1 MVSALFTAFA
11 LIAAGQVEIPE
22 SRSSVSNVRSE
33 RARTAVAPVRRIR
46 HELDKERSRK
56 G

>member
-11 LIAAGQVEIPE
+11 LIATGQVDIPE
-22 SRSSVSNVRSE
+22 SKSSMSNVRNE
-33 RARTAVAPVRRIR
+33 RVRTAVPPVRRIR
-46 HELDKERSRK
+46 HELERERGRK

>member
-11 LIAAGQVEIPE
+11 LIATGQVEIPD
-22 SRSSVSNVRSE
+22 SRSSTSTIRNE
-33 RARTAVAPVRRIR
+33 RVRTAVPPVRRIR
-46 HELDKERSRK
+46 HELEKARSGK

>member
-11 LIAAGQVEIPE
+11 LIATGQVEIPE
-22 SRSSVSNVRSE
+22 SRTSTSNVRNE
-33 RARTAVAPVRRIR
+33 RVRTAVPPMRRIR
-46 HELDKERSRK
+46 HELEKERSRK

>member
-11 LIAAGQVEIPE
+11 LIATGQVEIPE
-22 SRSSVSNVRSE
+22 SRSSTSTVRNE
-33 RARTAVAPVRRIR
+33 RVRTAVPPVRRIR
-46 HELDKERSRK
+46 HELERERGRK

>member
-11 LIAAGQVEIPE
+11 LIATGQVEIPE
-22 SRSSVSNVRSE
+22 SRSSMSNVRSE
-33 RARTAVAPVRRIR
+33 RARTAVPPVRRIR
-46 HELDKERSRK
+46 HELEKERSRK